1 MRLRWFDPRRGEWKG
16 GEIAAAP
23 PGLELRPPGPGD
35 WVAVLK

>member
-23 PGLELRPPGPGD
+23 GLELRPPGPGD